1 MGTGMFEVQADLRQ
15 FEVRRDVA
23 EMQRADA
30 LGPRGVRRLPTRAR
44 RAVVSVASA
53 ILAALHMGH

>member
-1 MGTGMFEVQADLRQ
+1 MGTSMFEIHADLRQ

-23 EMQRADA
+23 GMQRADA
-30 LGPRGVRRLPTRAR
+30 LRPRGARGLPARAR

-53 ILAALHMGH
+53 VLAALHLGH

>member
-1 MGTGMFEVQADLRQ
+1 MGTGMFEIHADLRQ

-30 LGPRGVRRLPTRAR
+30 LRPRDVRRLSVPAR
-44 RAVVSVASA
+44 RAVASVVGA
-53 ILAALHMGH
+53 ILAALRLGH

>member
-1 MGTGMFEVQADLRQ
+1 MDTGMIEIQANLRQ

-23 EMQRADA
+23 ERQRAA
-30 LGPRGVRRLPTRAR
+30 PLGPRGARRLPAWAR

-53 ILAALHMGH
+53 LPAALRMGH